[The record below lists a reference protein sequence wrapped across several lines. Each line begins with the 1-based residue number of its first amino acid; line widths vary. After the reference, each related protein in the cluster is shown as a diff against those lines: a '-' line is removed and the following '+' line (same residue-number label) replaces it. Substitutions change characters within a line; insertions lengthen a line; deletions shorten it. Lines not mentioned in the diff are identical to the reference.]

1 MQSTWTQL
9 FLHSI
14 ISIFS
19 IMTTDLCWKRDGTAK
34 RNSFFCLGSD
44 WENAASCDVK
54 IAVINNEIRMVF
66 FFPNWQP
73 KMKPVLSSTY
83 FIMHAFT
90 SPLSHSLSPLT
101 NFLCLSSPPCHL
113 PSPSPLPPRVQ
124 SLHCQFV
131 ALASP
136 SVIDHGGN
144 STVFAGL
151 ETCVSTGRQRRSN
164 TLITAGL

>member
-1 MQSTWTQL
+1 MWHLFAEQCSWKKTKNKMQSTWTQL

-54 IAVINNEIRMVF
+54 IAVINNEIRMLETG
-66 FFPNWQP
+66 NP
-73 KMKPVLSSTY
+73 KWSLFLSSAY

-113 PSPSPLPPRVQ
+113 PLPSPPPPPPC
-124 SLHCQFV
+124 SIS
-131 ALASP
+131 AL
-136 SVIDHGGN
+136 SVCG
-144 STVFAGL
+144 SRFS
-151 ETCVSTGRQRRSN
+151 VSHWSRWQ
-164 TLITAGL
+164 